1 MKKAVLRAIARVG
14 EKAAKKA
21 VNSASI
27 VYCYQPKEPEAA
39 KRKFMK

>member
-1 MKKAVLRAIARVG
+1 MKKTVLKAIARVG

-39 KRKFMK
+39 RRKFMK